1 MIRGRLRG
9 GPGAYRQFRD
19 LAAAHGW
26 ILAETVRN
34 RPNHPIHYQ
43 ETFTNAERTL
53 GLRYI
58 EDDLS
63 GLHYFD
69 VAGPAQDEAVKIL
82 TANLSLYSEDELLT
96 SFDEAKTEDEVAEA
110 VVRLGVASTEVPN
123 EPFAKRFAQALRH
136 PDPGVRSAA
145 LVAVS
150 YRSWN
155 EFKPIIQDILDHDP
169 AEDPRER
176 ARIMIENW
184 DKVPH

>member
-1 MIRGRLRG
+1 M
-9 GPGAYRQFRD
+9 
-19 LAAAHGW
+19 
-26 ILAETVRN
+26 
-34 RPNHPIHYQ
+34 
-43 ETFTNAERTL
+43 
-53 GLRYI
+53 
-58 EDDLS
+58 
-63 GLHYFD
+63 
-69 VAGPAQDEAVKIL
+69 
-82 TANLSLYSEDELLT
+82 
-96 SFDEAKTEDEVAEA
+96 AEA